1 MGGER
6 MTTATVLFDP
16 FSEDFFNSPYETYR
30 RMREEAPVYYSQEYD
45 FYALTR
51 HEDVAAAFKDH
62 ETYSSAYGVDL
73 AQVRKGHVTEHGS
86 IIAMDPPAH
95 RRMRSLL
102 NKVFTPRAIQA
113 LRPLV
118 ADVVDKHLSAVNPEG
133 FDFVQ
138 DFSALFPVD
147 VMATLQGVPEDDRQ
161 QIRLWIDDLL
171 HRGPGEVEMSEA
183 GQKSAIDM
191 AIYYYRLIKQRRENL
206 GDDLLSKLIES
217 EIERDNGEMT
227 PLDNVEITEFATLL
241 GGAGAE
247 TVTKLLGNA
256 AVVFAKNP
264 DQWQKLLDDRG
275 KIPLAV
281 EELLRYEAPAQYNV
295 RCSLREVTLHGVTI
309 PAGKPVFLV
318 GGSAN
323 RDPLAWTDPDA
334 FDIDRDRTQAQ
345 NLGFGYGIH
354 SCLGAALARMESVIA
369 LDRMLDFMP
378 RYEVDWAGCK
388 RVNMQN
394 VAGWSNVPVRGGPR
408 TGVSRSR

>member
-1 MGGER
+1 
-6 MTTATVLFDP
+6 MTSATVLFDP
-16 FSEDFFNSPYETYR
+16 FSEEFFNNPYETYR
-30 RMREEAPVYYSQEYD
+30 RMRQHAPVYYSGEYD

-73 AQVRKGHVTEHGS
+73 AQVRRGHVTEHGS
-86 IIAMDPPAH
+86 IIAMDPPVH
-95 RRMRSLL
+95 RRMRRLL
-102 NKVFTPRAIQA
+102 NKVFTPRAIQV

-118 ADVVDKHLSAVNPEG
+118 TDSVANHMAALDPDG

-147 VMATLQGVPEDDRQ
+147 VMTTLQGVPEDDRQ

-171 HRGPGEVEMSEA
+171 HREPGQVEMGET
-183 GQKSAIDM
+183 GLKSAIDM
-191 AIYYYRLIKQRRENL
+191 AIYYYRLTKQRRENL
-206 GDDLLSKLIES
+206 GDDLLSRLIEA
-217 EIERDNGEMT
+217 EMERDNGEMT
-227 PLDNVEITEFATLL
+227 PLSNVEITEFATLL

-264 DQWQKLLDDRG
+264 EQWQRLLDDRA

-295 RCSLREVTLHGVTI
+295 RRSTREVTLHGVTI

-318 GGSAN
+318 GASAN
-323 RDPLAWTDPDA
+323 RDPLAWADPDA
-334 FDIDRDRTQAQ
+334 FDIERDRTQSQ
-345 NLGFGYGIH
+345 NLGLGYGIH
-354 SCLGAALARMESVIA
+354 SCLGAALARLESSIA
-369 LDRMLDFMP
+369 LERMLDFMP
-378 RYEVDWAGCK
+378 SYEVDWAGCK

-394 VAGWSNVPVRGGPR
+394 VAGWSNVPVRVLR
-408 TGVSRSR
+408 